1 MKQLAFFNTVMLL
14 CITFLFQSCTL
25 FRFAYSPTI
34 QNVPGF
40 TEKNE
45 SRITSV
51 IGSTLSG
58 SESNFTFQ
66 GAYAVTNHFALTA
79 GINGTA
85 RSQDEL
91 TYTDGSGNSQTDIVK
106 YKRNSFDIGAGIF
119 YPVSADKKVF
129 IEAYAGYGSG
139 SNKITDMNNN
149 IAGNY
154 HNSDVN
160 RFYLQPVLS
169 IHPSVNSSISTSLR
183 FTSIGYTN
191 IKTTYSS
198 GDLSAYYL
206 ADIASRRLSFIEPAL
221 VFSLGSKSAP
231 WIRLHGQINFT
242 FLAGDAQVYYRSNY
256 FGIGIQFDPVKAIKS
271 SKH

>member
-1 MKQLAFFNTVMLL
+1 MKKNISFNAVVLVSMLL
-14 CITFLFQSCTL
+14 FFQSCTL

-45 SRITSV
+45 SRITAV
-51 IGSTLSG
+51 IASPLSG
-58 SESNFTFQ
+58 TETNFTFQ

-79 GINGTA
+79 GINGTV

-91 TYTDGSGNSQTDIVK
+91 TYTDGSGISQTDIVK
-106 YKRNSFDIGAGIF
+106 YKRNSFDFGAGIF

-129 IEAYAGYGSG
+129 IEAYAGYAFG
-139 SNKITDMNNN
+139 SNKITDISNNV
-149 IAGNY
+149 IGNY
-154 HNSDVN
+154 HNSDIN
-160 RFYLQPVLS
+160 RFYLQPMLS
-169 IHPSVNSSISTSLR
+169 IHPSGSSSISTSLR

-198 GDLSAYYL
+198 GDLSSYYL
-206 ADIASRRLSFIEPAL
+206 VDIASRRLTFIEPAL
-221 VFSLGSKSAP
+221 VFSIGSKSAP
-231 WIRLHGQINFT
+231 WIRLQGQINFT

-256 FGIGIQFDPVKAIKS
+256 FGLGIQFDPVKAIQS